1 MIKVKTKS
9 NAKKM
14 KRRKRL
20 SEYELLFGVFRS
32 YFLFF
37 FYVFPFFFYI
47 IIILIK
53 CS

>member
-37 FYVFPFFFYI
+37 FFHIFLFFLYYYNFN
-47 IIILIK
+47 
-53 CS
+53 